1 MKGDEYLCRTCER
14 KWRSSGKE
22 DQHFCS
28 VCYSRELVNLT
39 AKERAAER
47 KSQAEARNRE
57 KREKLE
63 RMRRKVKRA
72 ILKKREKDKRYYRGK
87 N

>member
-1 MKGDEYLCRTCER
+1 MKGDEYLCRKCER
-14 KWRSSGKE
+14 KWSSVQNGRE
-22 DQHFCS
+22 VFCS